1 MSQRDLIFRAM
12 EETPAPERASLVERA
27 TQKAAVAP
35 ADAKKAVIHELWAEQ
50 PLGDQPATAPLT
62 SPIPLA
68 SPIEAMAA
76 AQPAPVPMP
85 AAGPVPVAKV
95 NRGAGAQ
102 SIDWGKLRLGGI
114 IVPNAEPTRVTEEF
128 RIIKRPLIAFAHDR
142 SSDRAP
148 RGNIIMVSSAKPRE
162 GKTYVAINLAMSLA
176 SERDL
181 NVMLIDADCHHPSI
195 PERLGI
201 KADRGLLDVLQD
213 ASLDLGEVLIRT
225 DCANLTILPSGRRV
239 PESTEILAS
248 QRMATLMDEISQRYR
263 DRIIVIDTP
272 PILSTSE
279 TSVLARHVGQVLFV
293 VEAHATG
300 AAQVQEA
307 VSLVSVCPHISIV
320 LNKREI
326 ATDDGTFGVY
336 SYYG

>member
-12 EETPAPERASLVERA
+12 EEQPSSDRGDLVERA
-27 TQKAAVAP
+27 AQMAGNAAAP
-35 ADAKKAVIHELWAEQ
+35 EAKRAVIHELWAEQ
-50 PLGDQPATAPLT
+50 PIGDTPGGTPAG
-62 SPIPLA
+62 SG
-68 SPIEAMAA
+68 
-76 AQPAPVPMP
+76 PAPSPVQEAARVQRP
-85 AAGPVPVAKV
+85 AV
-95 NRGAGAQ
+95 GAQ
-102 SIDWGKLRLGGI
+102 SIDWGKLRLGGM

-128 RIIKRPLIAFAHDR
+128 RIIKRPLIAFAGDR
-142 SSDRAP
+142 SADRAP
-148 RGNIIMVSSAKPRE
+148 RSNIILVSSAKPRE

-181 NVMLIDADCHHPSI
+181 NVLLIDADCHHPSI

-201 KADRGLLDVLQD
+201 KADQGLLDVLQD
-213 ASLDLGEVLIRT
+213 ASLDLGSVLIRT
-225 DCANLTILPSGRRV
+225 DCPNLSILPSGRRV
-239 PESTEILAS
+239 PESTEIMAS
-248 QRMATLMDEISQRYR
+248 QRMADLMDEISERYR

-272 PILSTSE
+272 PVLSTSE

-307 VSLVSVCPHISIV
+307 VSLISVCPHISVV

-326 ATDDGTFGVY
+326 AADDGTFGVY

>member
-12 EETPAPERASLVERA
+12 EEPPPAERGSLVERA
-27 TQKAAVAP
+27 TQKLATP
-35 ADAKKAVIHELWAEQ
+35 PTADAKKAVIHELWADQ
-50 PLGDQPATAPLT
+50 TLGDAAGAPAP
-62 SPIPLA
+62 
-68 SPIEAMAA
+68 AMAE
-76 AQPAPVPMP
+76 PVPP
-85 AAGPVPVAKV
+85 ASGPVPVPKV
-95 NRGAGAQ
+95 NRGASAQ

-128 RIIKRPLIAFAHDR
+128 RIIKRPLIAFAGDR
-142 SSDRAP
+142 SADRAP

-176 SERDL
+176 SERDM
-181 NVMLIDADCHHPSI
+181 NVMLVDADCHHPSI

-213 ASLDLGEVLIRT
+213 ASLDLGDVLIRT
-225 DCANLTILPSGRRV
+225 DCPNLTILPSGRRV

-326 ATDDGTFGVY
+326 TTDDGTFGVY

>member
-1 MSQRDLIFRAM
+1 MIQKDLIFRAM
-12 EETPAPERASLVERA
+12 EETPAREQGDLVERA
-27 TQKAAVAP
+27 QKAMAAEP
-35 ADAKKAVIHELWAEQ
+35 AGAKRAVIHELWQEPSSGEPVGLAPT
-50 PLGDQPATAPLT
+50 PLGQPASHADT
-62 SPIPLA
+62 
-68 SPIEAMAA
+68 
-76 AQPAPVPMP
+76 V
-85 AAGPVPVAKV
+85 GKGG
-95 NRGAGAQ
+95 RGAGQ
-102 SIDWGKLRLGGI
+102 TIDWGKLRLGGI

-128 RIIKRPLIAFAHDR
+128 RIIKRPLIAFAGDR
-142 SSDRAP
+142 SADRAP

-181 NVMLIDADCHHPSI
+181 NVLLIDADCHHPSI

-225 DCANLTILPSGRRV
+225 DCPNLSILPSGRRV

-293 VEAHATG
+293 VEAHATS
-300 AAQVQEA
+300 ATQVQEA
-307 VSLVSVCPHISIV
+307 VGLVSVCPHISVV

-326 ATDDGTFGVY
+326 ASDDGTFGVY